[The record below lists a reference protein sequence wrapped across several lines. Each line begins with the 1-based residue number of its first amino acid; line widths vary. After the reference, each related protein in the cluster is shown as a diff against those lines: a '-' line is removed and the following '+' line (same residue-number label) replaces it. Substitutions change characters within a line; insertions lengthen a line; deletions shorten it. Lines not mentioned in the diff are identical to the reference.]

1 MNISGR
7 ELIARLQWLIAK
19 QARLEEA
26 EVGRAMVTLVT
37 PELQKHGAESHA
49 EEVFDLFRRARRE
62 ALSMRS
68 RRDESE
74 ANAPGGTPG
83 SGRTLQTI
91 SMEMMNWG
99 NFNPESITRFY
110 VAFRE
115 AFEELLRS
123 FNKSR
128 SRRSHLTAIFRPFS
142 DRYVDAWDRYLD
154 NYPTSEIR
162 LEASRLLD
170 QVVTKENL
178 DDWGNRVFSLFVRS
192 AVYSPDMNR
201 KQREDVGE
209 INRIPI
215 QLGLIKLNSVE
226 IYRGRWNELFA
237 LNRKEIESG
246 LSGAELEPWRHLQSH
261 SSNGNFAST
270 IGGSEGFSQHAIIQ
284 DRSNVLSGVS
294 VVLSLTENQSINAQ
308 RSWASQDLASSDIIG
323 WLDMLK
329 TLWASAGNSVTAK
342 VMFSSSTGDSEVTVP
357 PLTFSAASELL
368 PQLINSYK

>member
-7 ELIARLQWLIAK
+7 ELIARLQWLIAT
-19 QARLEEA
+19 QSRLDET
-26 EVGRAMVTLVT
+26 EVARAMVNLVS
-37 PELQKHGAESHA
+37 PELQKHDAESHA

-68 RRDESE
+68 RINEVE
-74 ANAPGGTPG
+74 ASAPGGTPS

-99 NFNPESITRFY
+99 TFNSESIARFY

-142 DRYVDAWDRYLD
+142 DRYVNAWDRYLD

-162 LEASRLLD
+162 LEASKLLD

-178 DDWGNRVFSLFVRS
+178 DDWSHRVFSLFVRA
-192 AVYSPDMNR
+192 AVYSPEMNR
-201 KQREDVGE
+201 KQRDDDGA

-215 QLGLIKLNSVE
+215 QLGLIKQNSVE
-226 IYRGRWNELFA
+226 IYKGRWNELFA

-246 LSGAELEPWRHLQSH
+246 LSGAELEPWRNLQSH
-261 SSNGNFAST
+261 SSNGNFASNYVS
-270 IGGSEGFSQHAIIQ
+270 SEGFGQYAIIE
-284 DRSNVLSGVS
+284 DKSNLVTTVS
-294 VVLSLTENQSINAQ
+294 VILSITDNQNINAQ
-308 RSWASQDLASSDIIG
+308 RSWTSIDMASSEISG
-323 WLDMLK
+323 WLTMLQ

-342 VMFSSSTGDSEVTVP
+342 VMFSSPAGDSEATVP
-357 PLTFSAASELL
+357 PLTFSEANELL
-368 PQLINSYK
+368 PQLVKNYT